1 LSLRLRALILRRLP
15 EESGKR
21 ALGSYVA
28 GLALD
33 AANGGDRR
41 EVEGGA

>member
-15 EESGKR
+15 EENRQMS
-21 ALGSYVA
+21 AWQYVA

-41 EVEGGA
+41 EAEGGA